1 MVGGVLRNE
10 QLEKEMTIK
19 PEKEKTTRR
28 RELFKHKTIQEE
40 WPFETRTNSLRNIRC
55 LRRANAIQEG
65 GGKKN

>member
-1 MVGGVLRNE
+1 MRNE

-19 PEKEKTTRR
+19 PEKAKTTRR

-40 WPFETRTNSLRNIRC
+40 GIFGTRTNNLRNRKS

-65 GGKKN
+65 GSKKN